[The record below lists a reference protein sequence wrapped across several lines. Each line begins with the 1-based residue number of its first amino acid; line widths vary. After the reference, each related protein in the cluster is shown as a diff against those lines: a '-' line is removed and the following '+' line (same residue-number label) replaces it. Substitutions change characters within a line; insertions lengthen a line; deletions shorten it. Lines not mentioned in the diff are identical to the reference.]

1 MEFYYFLFFIVAF
14 LYSSVGHGG
23 ASSYLALLALLDI
36 SNDLCKSSALILNIL
51 VASIAYIN
59 FSRVIDFPKKTFL
72 WLIIGSIPAS
82 FLGSKIPLDP
92 NLYKFILGCL
102 LLFSSIRLLDL
113 QQIVFPKKT
122 IKHESTV
129 ISSVPAASLLIGI
142 GIPIGLV
149 SGMIGIGGGIILSP
163 IILLLGWHN
172 AKETAAISAAFIVSN
187 SIAGLIG
194 KTRILL
200 EISNPSSS
208 DFYHIIWILVAS
220 LIGGLFGSWKGA
232 ADFSNN
238 TIKRILA
245 IVLVIAAIKLIIAY
259 LGEF

>member
-1 MEFYYFLFFIVAF
+1 M
-14 LYSSVGHGG
+14 
-23 ASSYLALLALLDI
+23 LALLEF

-72 WLIIGSIPAS
+72 WLVIGSIPAS

-113 QQIVFPKKT
+113 QQIVFPQKT

-129 ISSVPAASLLIGI
+129 ISSVPAASVLIGI

-172 AKETAAISAAFIVSN
+172 AKETAAISAAFIMSN

-194 KTRILL
+194 KPSILL

-220 LIGGLFGSWKGA
+220 LIGGLIGSWKGA

>member
-23 ASSYLALLALLDI
+23 ASSYLALLALLEF

-172 AKETAAISAAFIVSN
+172 AKETAAISA
-187 SIAGLIG
+187 
-194 KTRILL
+194 
-200 EISNPSSS
+200 EIPRL
-208 DFYHIIWILVAS
+208 Y
-220 LIGGLFGSWKGA
+220 
-232 ADFSNN
+232 
-238 TIKRILA
+238 
-245 IVLVIAAIKLIIAY
+245 
-259 LGEF
+259 